1 MKIGRRLAAVLLCL
15 WLVLPSV
22 VRAAE
27 TADDGCAANLCLTFR
42 CGERPL
48 RDMPVAL
55 YAVALSDGQGELTVT
70 EAFAPFAAAVRGG
83 DASAWRTLAAAWE
96 AHIAASALSPAAVG
110 VTDGGGCVR
119 FPEAGAELPPGL
131 YFVPGIRCA
140 SGDGAVYQTQ
150 PFPVLLDGGVE
161 AYPKCGQSDGPRL
174 PQTGQLWWPVPLL
187 ASAGAALM
195 AAGILRRRGG
205 RRG

>member
-1 MKIGRRLAAVLLCL
+1 MKIGKRLAAVLLCL

-27 TADDGCAANLCLTFR
+27 SADAGCAANLCLTFR

-83 DASAWRTLAAAWE
+83 DEAAWRALTAAWE

-140 SGDGAVYQTQ
+140 SGDGVVYQTQ

-161 AYPKCGQSDGPRL
+161 AYPKCGESDGPRL

-187 ASAGAALM
+187 ALAGAALM